1 MGLDVI
7 SLVCRAYV
15 GLIQDHCGLNAAIP
29 RMPDLNFDLRKEKV
43 RGLLFACPNVFV
55 PVCILCACVYMCE

>member
-1 MGLDVI
+1 MHLSFQMQVGLDVI

-15 GLIQDHCGLNAAIP
+15 GLIQDHCGPHAAVP

-43 RGLLFACPNVFV
+43 SEASPCD
-55 PVCILCACVYMCE
+55 A